1 MVVTRTARALALFS
15 AVVLVALLEGA
26 AKANVEPPLGAGR
39 YIVQFRDDKVANVD
53 AAIAP
58 LKAELGFEPFAAYR
72 YAIKGFAAALEPEQV
87 KALERNP
94 LVLLVEPDQVGST
107 TAQTLSTGIRRIG
120 GKLNGPARIDES
132 ASGSFGAFDVA
143 VIDTGIDVDHPE
155 LTVPGGVRLSD
166 SAFPNCNNGSN
177 SFDDDAGHGTSV
189 AGVIGAKDNTSA
201 TAGVAPGARTYAVK
215 VLDNTGYGVFSCII
229 LGVDRVTQRKQEYTV
244 GIPGGINFRVANM
257 SLGGASSSA
266 LCSAVNNSVLTGIVY
281 VVAAGNSTVDAGNKS
296 PANCSHVV
304 TVSAIADYNG
314 LPGGGAAQTC
324 FGPVPYG
331 SDDTLAAFSNF
342 GSTVEVAGP
351 GTCIATTA
359 MGGGTRT
366 DFAGTS
372 AASPHVAG
380 AAVLFLWN
388 GYSGSTYGPT
398 FFQAMMN
405 QGWTIAQGSAC
416 GFTGDTD
423 GYAEPL
429 LWLAPGCAT
438 LTKIFS
444 DVDCSGVVNN
454 TDATKVLN
462 YVAVLPVTQT
472 EPCPDIGP
480 AIKINGT
487 LRKRGDVDCDG
498 DVDSVDSLKIQ
509 QYVGGGNPS
518 QNPGCPA
525 FGSSVTID
533 VVGSL

>member
-1 MVVTRTARALALFS
+1 MAN
-15 AVVLVALLEGA
+15 LET
-26 AKANVEPPLGAGR
+26 PPLAGR
-39 YIVQFRDDKVANVD
+39 YIVQFKDDSAPNVD
-53 AAIAP
+53 TAIAL
-58 LKAELGFEPFAAYR
+58 LKAELGFEPVATYR
-72 YAIKGFAAALEPEQV
+72 YAIKGFVATLEPDQV
-87 KALERNP
+87 KALGENP
-94 LVLLVEPDQVGST
+94 QILLVERDQLAST
-107 TAQTLSTGIRRIG
+107 TTQTLSTGVRRIG

-143 VIDTGIDVDHPE
+143 VIDTGVDVDHSE
-155 LTVPGGVRLSD
+155 LTVPGGIRLSD
-166 SAFPNCNNGSN
+166 STFPNCNSGSS
-177 SFDDDAGHGTSV
+177 SFDDDGGHGTSV
-189 AGVIGAKDNTSA
+189 AGIIGAEDNTSA
-201 TAGVAPGARTYAVK
+201 VVGVAPGARTYAVK
-215 VLDNTGYGVFSCII
+215 VLDSTGNGIFSCVIM
-229 LGVDRVTQRKQEYTV
+229 GVDWVTQKKQEYTV

-257 SLGGASSSA
+257 SLSGASSSA
-266 LCSAVNNSVLTGIVY
+266 LCNAVNNSVLTGIVY
-281 VVAAGNSTVDAGNKS
+281 VVAAGNSTVDAGSKS

-314 LPGGGAAQTC
+314 LPGGGASQTC
-324 FGPVPYG
+324 VGQVPYG

-342 GSTVEVAGP
+342 GSVVELAAP

-398 FFQAMMN
+398 FFQAMVS
-405 QGWTIAQGSAC
+405 QGWTITQGSAC
-416 GFTGDTD
+416 GFTGDSD

-444 DVDCSGVVNN
+444 DMDCSGVVNN
-454 TDATKVLN
+454 ADATKVLN
-462 YVAVLPVTQT
+462 YVAVLPVAQT

-480 AIKINGT
+480 VVKINGT

-498 DVDSVDSLKIQ
+498 DVDAVDSLKIQ